1 MIRRR
6 ATSQSGAPTGRLKP
20 RPPVAPALTLR
31 EKLFWAAA
39 ILVVGGVL
47 ASLLWPVFSLLFA
60 SAALAY
66 ILSPLVHRLAARGY
80 SRTGGALVLFGFGAV
95 AVTLTALIV
104 IPAVAN
110 QFSELSGNV
119 QGYLNRASAAI
130 GPAAAWVE
138 ARADVHIPL
147 DLSALQEQLPG
158 WITQLSPDARQSIQ
172 GWLSGL
178 FTSGLGF
185 LTGLLD
191 VMLLP
196 LFTFY
201 LLRDW
206 DQIMAWCRDLV
217 PPRQRE
223 RAMRIAG
230 EVDDRLSAFVQG
242 QISLCLL
249 LGVLYSVGLWVANI
263 DLAFVVGMTAGILFI
278 IPYFGPAVGLVL
290 SLLLAFLKFGIDPH
304 LLYVLGV
311 FFGVQAAEGWVLTP
325 VLVGD
330 KVGLHPMVVMIAL
343 LVGGSL
349 MGLWGMLL
357 AIPATA
363 ILHVL
368 LSEVVSL
375 YRASAFY
382 EGEG

>member
-6 ATSQSGAPTGRLKP
+6 ATSQSGAPTGRP
-20 RPPVAPALTLR
+20 RARAPAAPELSLR
-31 EKLFWAAA
+31 EKLFWAVAFLAVGAA
-39 ILVVGGVL
+39 MT
-47 ASLLWPVFSLLFA
+47 SLLWPVFSLLFA

-66 ILSPLVHRLAARGY
+66 VLSPLVLRLARRGY
-80 SRTGGALVLFGFGAV
+80 SRTAGSLALFGLGFVGL
-95 AVTLTALIV
+95 TLTALIV
-104 IPAVAN
+104 IPSVAN
-110 QFSELSGNV
+110 QFAELSGNV
-119 QGYLNRASAAI
+119 QAYLDRAGQAI
-130 GPAAAWVE
+130 GPAAAWIE
-138 ARADVHIPL
+138 ARADVRIPL
-147 DLSALQEQLPG
+147 DLATLQNELPG
-158 WITQLSPDARQSIQ
+158 WISQLSPDARESIQ

-178 FTSGLGF
+178 FTSGFGF
-185 LTGLLD
+185 LSGMLD

-206 DQIMAWCRDLV
+206 DQLMARCRELV
-217 PPRQRE
+217 PPRH
-223 RAMRIAG
+223 RARALRIAG

-249 LGVLYSVGLWVANI
+249 LGVLYSIGLWVANI

-290 SLLLAFLKFGIDPH
+290 SLLLAFLKFGVDPH

-330 KVGLHPMVVMIAL
+330 KVGLHPMVVMVAL

-368 LSEVVSL
+368 LTEGLSL

-382 EGEG
+382 QDQR